1 MKKKVLIVSAS
12 YYRNISKA
20 LIYDS
25 IRLLKKN
32 NIFYKIID
40 VPGIFEIPVTIS
52 KNINKYDGFIAL
64 GCVIKGQTP
73 HFDFISRTTFDAL
86 MSLSIN
92 FKKPIGNGIITS
104 LNMKQA
110 IQRSGNKA
118 VVLKKNRDKG
128 KGKEATKATISI
140 LKQK

>member
-1 MKKKVLIVSAS
+1 MKKKVLIVA
-12 YYRNISKA
+12 A
-20 LIYDS
+20 D
-25 IRLLKKN
+25 
-32 NIFYKIID
+32 FYKQITASLYKDATSLLNKNKIKYNTFY
-40 VPGIFEIPVTIS
+40 VPGVFEIPVTIS